1 MFETLSSIGLF
12 LSVYLFLVSLSE
24 AIDLEE
30 RKSQE
35 RREEMRKAA
44 YAVKRS
50 EWQKRQNRRALW
62 AEVVGN
68 DNYLN

>member
-1 MFETLSSIGLF
+1 MFETLATIGLMG
-12 LSVYLFLVSLSE
+12 SVYLFMVSLSE

-50 EWQKRQNRRALW
+50 EWQKRQNRRILW
-62 AEVVGN
+62 AEVVSN

>member
-1 MFETLSSIGLF
+1 MFETLATIGLMG
-12 LSVYLFLVSLSE
+12 SVYLFMVSLSE

-35 RREEMRKAA
+35 RCEEMRKAA

-50 EWQKRQNRRALW
+50 EWQKRQNRRILW
-62 AEVVGN
+62 AEVVSN
-68 DNYLN
+68 YNYLN